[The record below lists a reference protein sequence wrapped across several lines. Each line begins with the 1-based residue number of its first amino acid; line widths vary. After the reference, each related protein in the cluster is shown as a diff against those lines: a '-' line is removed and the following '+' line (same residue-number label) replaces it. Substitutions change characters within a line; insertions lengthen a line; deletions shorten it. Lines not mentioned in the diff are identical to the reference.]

1 MVVTDPKYMNV
12 VSLFANI
19 GIGEAYLKSLGFNVV
34 VANELEPKRAEIYRK
49 IYPDTEMICGD
60 ITDDK
65 VYSSIIRAAS
75 KHKIDVIMATPPC
88 QGMSTAGKQEEFD
101 TRNNLFLY
109 AVEMIKV
116 LKPDYFIFEN
126 VPGFMTTSI
135 LYNEEPRLIPE
146 VIKEILKTT
155 YSLSFNIV
163 DTQNYGVPQ
172 SRTRMILLGT
182 RRRVTPKWVMPKAE
196 PNIRTLE
203 NAIGDLPI
211 VDPFIYDIS
220 EEEMLKIF
228 PQYKEREKTAL
239 DISPWHVPPR
249 HILRQVITMQ
259 HTPTG
264 CSAFDNEKYK
274 PRKKNGDIV
283 KGFHNTYSRQRWDTP
298 AYTIAMSNNQISTQN
313 SVHPGR
319 YLGKDINGDDIYS
332 DPRVF
337 TVYELM
343 RIMSIPD
350 DWPIPLTVS
359 KQYLRH
365 IIGEGVPSLLI
376 SKLFLQINNG

>member
-135 LYNEEPRLIPE
+135 LYNEEWKSP
-146 VIKEILKTT
+146 V
-155 YSLSFNIV
+155 
-163 DTQNYGVPQ
+163 
-172 SRTRMILLGT
+172 
-182 RRRVTPKWVMPKAE
+182 RVTPEAQC
-196 PNIRTLE
+196 R
-203 NAIGDLPI
+203 
-211 VDPFIYDIS
+211 
-220 EEEMLKIF
+220 
-228 PQYKEREKTAL
+228 
-239 DISPWHVPPR
+239 
-249 HILRQVITMQ
+249 
-259 HTPTG
+259 
-264 CSAFDNEKYK
+264 
-274 PRKKNGDIV
+274 
-283 KGFHNTYSRQRWDTP
+283 
-298 AYTIAMSNNQISTQN
+298 
-313 SVHPGR
+313 
-319 YLGKDINGDDIYS
+319 
-332 DPRVF
+332 
-337 TVYELM
+337 
-343 RIMSIPD
+343 
-350 DWPIPLTVS
+350 
-359 KQYLRH
+359 
-365 IIGEGVPSLLI
+365 
-376 SKLFLQINNG
+376 